1 VQRAAMP
8 MTLRRLNAPTSSPEA
23 ACERCS
29 CQHTQSAEYSMIY
42 DDVIGR
48 EFGESGGFL
57 VRAVTRWRPLTCRF
71 SLSN

>member
-1 VQRAAMP
+1 
-8 MTLRRLNAPTSSPEA
+8 
-23 ACERCS
+23 
-29 CQHTQSAEYSMIY
+29 MIY